1 MTTVEPARA
10 RPRPKRRFHV
20 PRLSS
25 VLRWSAAALGAVLF
39 VFPVYWML
47 VTAIT
52 PQSDLLRAD
61 YSLFPTSFQF
71 GNFARAWNQFPW
83 AQWYKNSFFIAIVA
97 VAVTVFINLLAGYT
111 FAKLRFP
118 GRNVLFFLIIA
129 MLTVPTQVLMIPQFR
144 LVVDLGLL
152 NSPWGVIIPRLAEA
166 FGLFL
171 SRQFFSSLPDELIEA
186 ARIDG
191 ASEFRIFW
199 RVMLPLAKPLIA
211 VLVIFTFQY
220 RWNEFVFPL
229 LVLRDFESLTVP
241 VGVLFARG
249 QFATDYNTLM
259 SSTLLSIV
267 PMLVI
272 FLLFQRYFV
281 EGMARSGL
289 K

>member
-1 MTTVEPARA
+1 MAAIEPTLT
-10 RPRPKRRFHV
+10 KSSRRFS
-20 PRLSS
+20 PPGLGS
-25 VLRWSAAALGAVLF
+25 VLRWIAVALGAVLF
-39 VFPVYWML
+39 VFPIYWMM

-52 PQSDLLRAD
+52 PQSVLLRAD
-61 YSLFPTSFQF
+61 YSLLPRSFQF
-71 GNFARAWNQFPW
+71 GNFATAWHQFPW
-83 AQWYKNSFFIAIVA
+83 AQWYQNSFFIAIIA

-118 GRNVLFFLIIA
+118 GRNLLFFLIIA

-144 LVVDLGLL
+144 IVVDMGLL

-171 SRQFFSSLPDELIEA
+171 SRQFFSALPDELIEA

-191 ASEFRIFW
+191 ASEFRIFS
-199 RVMLPLAKPLIA
+199 RVILPLAKPLIA

-229 LVLRDFESLTVP
+229 LVLRDFNSLTVP

-249 QFATDYNTLM
+249 QNVTDYNLLM

-267 PMLVI
+267 PMLII

>member
-1 MTTVEPARA
+1 MSGAPLA
-10 RPRPKRRFHV
+10 PKRRL
-20 PRLSS
+20 PKPTA
-25 VLRWSAAALGAVLF
+25 VLRWLVAAAGAVVFLF
-39 VFPVYWML
+39 PIYWML

-52 PQSDLLRAD
+52 PQSDLVTAS
-61 YSLFPTSFQF
+61 YKLFPAHPDWGEFS
-71 GNFARAWNQFPW
+71 RAWHQFPW
-83 AQWYKNSFFIAIVA
+83 TRWYENSFFIAIISV
-97 VAVTVFINLLAGYT
+97 VVTVVINLLAGYA

-118 GRNVLFFLIIA
+118 GRNLLFFLVIA
-129 MLTVPTQVLMIPQFR
+129 TLVVPSQVLMIPQFQ
-144 LVVDLGLL
+144 LDVHFGLI
-152 NSPWGVIIPRLAEA
+152 NSPCGVIIPRLAEA

-171 SRQFFSSLPDELIEA
+171 SRQFFMGLPDELIEA

-191 ASEFRIFW
+191 ASELKIFL

-211 VLVIFTFQY
+211 VITIFTFMY

-229 LVLRDFESLTVP
+229 IVLKDYMSLTVP

-249 QFATDYNTLM
+249 QYVTDYNALM
-259 SSTLLSIV
+259 ASTLVSIV

-281 EGMARSGL
+281 EGMSRSGL